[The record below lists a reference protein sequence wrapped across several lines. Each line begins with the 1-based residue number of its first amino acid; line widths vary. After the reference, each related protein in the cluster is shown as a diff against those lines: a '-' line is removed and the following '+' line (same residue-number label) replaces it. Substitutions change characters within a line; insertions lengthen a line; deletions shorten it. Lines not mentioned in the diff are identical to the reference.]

1 MPRYSATSTNNSLRI
16 SIDPNSPDL
25 QQLSGQV
32 EAVIRKRVLSVA
44 ISKAITKFARK
55 NAPVIADIL
64 ENEFKNQ
71 FLVENINNPQ
81 SKLYGA
87 LGIPGAYREK
97 EQLISFFSD
106 GLIRDAS
113 GVGKGG
119 LAPFVSS
126 GGANTSSFARSAIFG
141 LKSGFQ
147 QDLMSQSFGSYVS
160 ESKKKSKSQYD
171 IPWLSWL
178 IDPSR
183 GRISGFRLIEGE
195 PSDSSFS
202 ASRTGYALMKF
213 GGSFSLKS
221 SVPDIPSGEKK
232 FGILGNLF
240 SDKTAAG
247 KRVRRKVDQLL
258 NKEFE
263 DIIISEV
270 DKAISRVNRSARV
283 LRATGGGEG
292 TGQAVSQ
299 AVGDTGV
306 VSEEET
312 LENLREVILALR
324 NIGGE
329 TANELADKLERG
341 EGNVSAEFLSSLPT
355 G

>member
-1 MPRYSATSTNNSLRI
+1 MPKYSFTSSNNSLKI
-16 SIDPNSPDL
+16 SVDPSSADL
-25 QQLSGQV
+25 RQISSQV
-32 EAVIRKRVLSVA
+32 ENIIRKRVLSKA

-55 NAPVIADIL
+55 NASRIADIL

-126 GGANTSSFARSAIFG
+126 GGANTSSFARSAVFG
-141 LKSGFQ
+141 LKSGFE
-147 QDLMSQSFGSYVS
+147 QDLMSQSFGSYIS
-160 ESKKKSKSQYD
+160 ESKKKSRSQYN

-178 IDPSR
+178 INPSR
-183 GRISGFRLIEGE
+183 GRISGFRLIEGD
-195 PSDSSFS
+195 PSDPRFSS
-202 ASRTGYALMKF
+202 SRTGYALMKF

-221 SVPDIPSGEKK
+221 SVSGIPSGEKK

-240 SDKTAAG
+240 SENTAAG
-247 KRVRRKVDQLL
+247 KRVRNKVSQLL
-258 NKEFE
+258 DKQFE
-263 DIIISEV
+263 DILLSEV
-270 DKAISRVNRSARV
+270 RKAISEVNRSARV
-283 LRATGGGEG
+283 LRATGGDEG

-299 AVGDTGV
+299 AIGDTGV
-306 VSEEET
+306 VSEEEQI
-312 LENLREVILALR
+312 ENLRELITKLR
-324 NIGGE
+324 NLGSQEASNFADAIETGE
-329 TANELADKLERG
+329 YNISPGIIERAI
-341 EGNVSAEFLSSLPT
+341 NF
-355 G
+355 